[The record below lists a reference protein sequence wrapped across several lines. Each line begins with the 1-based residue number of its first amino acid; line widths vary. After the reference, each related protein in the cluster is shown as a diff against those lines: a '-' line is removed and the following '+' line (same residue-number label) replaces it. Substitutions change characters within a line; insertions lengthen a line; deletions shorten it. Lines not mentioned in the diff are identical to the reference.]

1 MAETDAESP
10 CAVPESFMSSSAGSL
25 HFSSSSISFGSSAS
39 AGSRPTASRT
49 SILPGTCGLCV
60 ITIPASSYPYTIT
73 RFCLLLRHLRR
84 ESVRIGR
91 HRASRLMRLIP
102 LMGLQAIK
110 WANHVWCADLT
121 YIWFRQFGLPS
132 ARAGLLSG
140 LWRRRG

>member
-1 MAETDAESP
+1 M
-10 CAVPESFMSSSAGSL
+10 L
-25 HFSSSSISFGSSAS
+25 
-39 AGSRPTASRT
+39 
-49 SILPGTCGLCV
+49 GTRGLCV

-73 RFCLLLRHLRR
+73 RFCLLLCYLRR

-91 HRASRLMRLIP
+91 HRASRLMR

-132 ARAGLLSG
+132 AWAGAFIGPMEKAWLSFANPF
-140 LWRRRG
+140 LDSRRWFERD